1 MLVDGDG
8 KRHYLHFKGRYILE
22 AIYDIILRDY
32 GMKKASEVVIRFFSS
47 SIRRYAKYIF
57 IRLNMLLP
65 IINFS
70 GSSAGGVSVFVN
82 IDFLSKMIKM
92 VAKTSPTVVG
102 IVDGSYFMDLKD
114 FNGYVIYQSIL
125 S

>member
-1 MLVDGDG
+1 M
-8 KRHYLHFKGRYILE
+8 
-22 AIYDIILRDY
+22 
-32 GMKKASEVVIRFFSS
+32 FF
-47 SIRRYAKYIF
+47 
-57 IRLNMLLP
+57 P

-114 FNGYVIYQSIL
+114 FNGYVIYRSIL